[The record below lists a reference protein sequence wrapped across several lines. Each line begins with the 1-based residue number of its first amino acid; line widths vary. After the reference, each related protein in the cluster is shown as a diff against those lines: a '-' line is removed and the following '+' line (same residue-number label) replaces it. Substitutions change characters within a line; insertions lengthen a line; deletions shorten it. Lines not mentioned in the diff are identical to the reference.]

1 MTPEFIPSSVGAT
14 HSLRFGIWSAWLFL
28 LSRCRWL
35 SSDHYRATCRWQSQ
49 HQQDGSTLPDGLI
62 WLLAYLW
69 LPIFFSHTQK
79 ASASANLAQNEITAD
94 VGDLQWNDDHF
105 PIPIKAEQLFCLSVL
120 LLPPIRAISG
130 WSAAVAV
137 EESVPIPAYH
147 HKRCKYF
154 RALTPHIRELDMMS
168 YGLPPQAKRYYLS
181 YHHTAC
187 IRWNVT

>member
-79 ASASANLAQNEITAD
+79 QVPLRTWPKMKLLPTSEICNGTTII
-94 VGDLQWNDDHF
+94 F
-105 PIPIKAEQLFCLSVL
+105 PYQSKLSNYSVCQFCFCLQYVRFL
-120 LLPPIRAISG
+120 VEVPRLRWKKVYLYLPTTTKGASTFER
-130 WSAAVAV
+130 
-137 EESVPIPAYH
+137 
-147 HKRCKYF
+147 
-154 RALTPHIRELDMMS
+154 
-168 YGLPPQAKRYYLS
+168 
-181 YHHTAC
+181 
-187 IRWNVT
+187 